1 MGQTRNGRDDASRIS
16 TVHRWQASGL
26 SGREFARLEGIS
38 PVTLQR
44 WSQLADKVERQRRRA
59 RSTPVA
65 PSFVEVQIAS
75 ESRRGAVPAEPQNGE
90 LWVATRAG
98 HQVRMEGG
106 LDRDSLAMVLEV
118 LASC

>member
-44 WSQLADKVERQRRRA
+44 RMQRA
-59 RSTPVA
+59 RSTQVA
-65 PSFVEVQIAS
+65 PSFVEIQIAS
-75 ESRRGAVPAEPQNGE
+75 ESRRGAVPAGPQNGE
-90 LWVATRAG
+90 LWVATRGG